1 MAINMV
7 LRYIKRHIMLK
18 REFIN
23 AIRRGEKKATIR
35 LGRVKVYSREIL
47 IHAGGQIIAKAVINS
62 VRYKK
67 VRDLNDEDAKLDGLK
82 NREELL
88 RELKR
93 IYGKISDDDVVT
105 IIEFDVIQHLNIP
118 EDYFWRNTSP
128 HKIAKLAV
136 KHLNLNKEE
145 REILETIIKTKSIRK
160 TSKILFGSLY
170 YRPRIRNLLKKC
182 VVELTKQGVIKD
194 EI

>member
-47 IHAGGQIIAKAVINS
+47 IHAGGQIIAKAVIKS